1 MGDAPPTVQPR
12 RPAAPAFQ
20 PPRPAAP
27 LAPRPAPQPRV
38 AMGDAI
44 VQQKKIP
51 NLGSRVVARQAPRL
65 VLQHQDDETYWL
77 REEETNLP
85 IRPSGLYNFVRVE
98 PTGPIH
104 LSKIDGHPALAEG
117 QPVEYAGEMVFDDG
131 RMRYWS
137 NASGNYMPK
146 ADLHDQA
153 GLPEDKFLTYDDV
166 LRGKGRSRPDRREDQ
181 LGPAEQHAAAVEAG
195 RLAATKSGTE
205 AGLPKAAGPTKS
217 AGPAKGGAPRKPR

>member
-1 MGDAPPTVQPR
+1 MMPRGPAIAP
-12 RPAAPAFQ
+12 RPPAVAP
-20 PPRPAAP
+20 PPRPPVVVAP
-27 LAPRPAPQPRV
+27 HPAPAPRAVQPMMPRGPAIAPRPPAPPRPVPPPRV
-38 AMGDAI
+38 PAMGGAI
-44 VQQKKIP
+44 VQEKKIP

-85 IRPSGLYNFVRVE
+85 IRPSGLYNFVRVD

-137 NASGNYMPK
+137 NASGNYMPVS
-146 ADLHDQA
+146 DLHDQA
-153 GLPEDKFLTYDDV
+153 GLPEDKYLSYEEV
-166 LRGKGRSRPDRREDQ
+166 LRGKGRARPDPRESQ
-181 LGPAEQHAAAVEAG
+181 ASPAARHAAAIEAA
-195 RLAATKSGTE
+195 RKSK
-205 AGLPKAAGPTKS
+205 PS
-217 AGPAKGGAPRKPR
+217 GG